1 MAAIEDGECDTGYEE
16 YYTSGHDDDD
26 YASGIFIDTYI
37 TTMRAAGRWQDLA
50 RHPRVKDLA
59 GHWAREISRS
69 AVSATTDEVRV
80 VLETTRASGDEEAGW
95 DAARAHWAAAL
106 EPDLAQRI
114 LSNPSD
120 ERLRRSLAQ
129 CALAAAQS
137 TLVDC
142 FNALAASAAVFVH
155 LLADVHAA
163 QGMIAAKM
171 RARKVRPVL
180 KALAP
185 EAADIFR
192 AFAFKNKGAKPV
204 GAAALALL
212 EQAAVTSTPAVLAK
226 IVPVMIASG
235 ASPTAAIR
243 RWLAETKDKD
253 LAVGATEAAIAIGDE
268 DLVWFARYHDRAD
281 ARRAALDYLASR
293 MPDPLPPELLG
304 LATDP
309 GSGVRRALVSA
320 LSARPHADH
329 LSVLM
334 RLTRD
339 QWSDADPQ
347 YNEPDSHPIA
357 REATG
362 ALAQY
367 GSLPDAIGDELL
379 ELVRETTDRRLRQ
392 EALTA
397 AAQLCGPEI
406 RTKIWALAV
415 NKQLGWLRVDA
426 MDALSAASTVEVDIV
441 TRITAD
447 RLIRLPAPLAVSATV
462 LVSAHLAVPDAVG
475 ILEQMG
481 HSNSHRALLLL
492 GAVALERRDRA
503 AALGLLDL
511 LDAEHP
517 ARKLLDLDGE
527 LLPRTVLDDLGD
539 VRIRRYVRPW
549 LQDRIAKD

>member
-1 MAAIEDGECDTGYEE
+1 
-16 YYTSGHDDDD
+16 
-26 YASGIFIDTYI
+26 
-37 TTMRAAGRWQDLA
+37 
-50 RHPRVKDLA
+50 
-59 GHWAREISRS
+59 
-69 AVSATTDEVRV
+69 
-80 VLETTRASGDEEAGW
+80 
-95 DAARAHWAAAL
+95 
-106 EPDLAQRI
+106 
-114 LSNPSD
+114 
-120 ERLRRSLAQ
+120 
-129 CALAAAQS
+129 
-137 TLVDC
+137 
-142 FNALAASAAVFVH
+142 
-155 LLADVHAA
+155 
-163 QGMIAAKM
+163 
-171 RARKVRPVL
+171 
-180 KALAP
+180 
-185 EAADIFR
+185 
-192 AFAFKNKGAKPV
+192 
-204 GAAALALL
+204 
-212 EQAAVTSTPAVLAK
+212 
-226 IVPVMIASG
+226 
-235 ASPTAAIR
+235 
-243 RWLAETKDKD
+243 
-253 LAVGATEAAIAIGDE
+253 
-268 DLVWFARYHDRAD
+268 
-281 ARRAALDYLASR
+281 
-293 MPDPLPPELLG
+293 
-304 LATDP
+304 
-309 GSGVRRALVSA
+309 
-320 LSARPHADH
+320 
-329 LSVLM
+329 M

-392 EALTA
+392 EALSA

-549 LQDRIAKD
+549 LQNRIAKD